1 MNASAPACVLISAA
15 VFDPDEEMRVFRR
28 RHTQAGAIASF
39 LGQVRGENKDGAVS
53 SLRLE
58 HYPGF
63 AEQMID
69 GVANDAM
76 ARWPLTGLR
85 IVHRVGVLQPGD
97 PIVFVAAA
105 AAHRR
110 AAFEAVDFLMDF
122 LKTEAPFW
130 KQEITGDGAHWI
142 EPSARDYTDR
152 RRWHDVT
159 KEKRGD

>member
-1 MNASAPACVLISAA
+1 MNAAALATVLISPEP
-15 VFDPDEEMRVFRR
+15 FNPDEEMRAFRR
-28 RHTQAGAIASF
+28 RCSGAGAIASF
-39 LGQVRGENKDGAVS
+39 LGQVRGQAEDSAVT

-63 AEQMID
+63 AERMID
-69 GVANDAM
+69 DFAREAT

-85 IVHRVGVLQPGD
+85 IVHRVGALYPGD

-110 AAFEAVDFLMDF
+110 AAFEAVDFLMDY

-130 KQEITGDGAHWI
+130 KQETTNTGARWI
-142 EPSARDYTDR
+142 EPRPGDYSDRQRWRETTEKKRD
-152 RRWHDVT
+152 
-159 KEKRGD
+159 K